1 MKLIFTMFN
10 IILDLRISIY
20 GKSVNRYSVILFV
33 ISRIHFVFY
42 YLTVKAIKLI
52 LYLEHLTTL
61 SHFEYTI

>member
-33 ISRIHFVFY
+33 ISRIHFIFY
-42 YLTVKAIKLI
+42 YLTFINLI

-61 SHFEYTI
+61 SHF